1 MQMLLNGGKYNGH
14 QILGKRTVEM
24 ITSGQLKEEC
34 LVTIIWDWD
43 LVSLQKRSA
52 AQEPRNA
59 GSFSGADIMV
69 QLTGPIQNQNLFVF
83 S

>member
-24 ITSGQLKEEC
+24 ITSGQLKEGLFGDDNMGLGFGITSE
-34 LVTIIWDWD
+34 
-43 LVSLQKRSA
+43 KSA
-52 AQEPRNA
+52 AKEPRNA
-59 GSFSGADIMV
+59 GSFSWEDIMV
-69 QLTGPIQNQNLFVF
+69 QLTGLIQNQNLFVF